1 MGCQV
6 RRESANTCLV
16 IEQLQ
21 DRDTAAC
28 RGSEYQ
34 ISIALPVCSKGR
46 DKEREGGRKEIRR
59 GRAVIRAGREVGMD
73 GKDKGR
79 EGGRRGEVRQYGGV
93 GAYNAGDSV
102 CYDHGT
108 KRKQNR
114 K

>member
-1 MGCQV
+1 M
-6 RRESANTCLV
+6 
-16 IEQLQ
+16 
-21 DRDTAAC
+21 
-28 RGSEYQ
+28 
-34 ISIALPVCSKGR
+34 
-46 DKEREGGRKEIRR
+46 
-59 GRAVIRAGREVGMD
+59 IRAGREVGMD

-108 KRKQNR
+108 KRRKRKQNR